1 MWGSREGSAC
11 SQGLSR
17 VACLVVQLLL
27 FSHLAPQGSDNIWKL
42 PGGPLMVARVSPLPS
57 TLWDRGL
64 ACRGSCPRVVLGLV
78 PRGPAAKEGMIRSCL
93 HSVHTP
99 APTPWALGL
108 SVPEAALTCSLRL
121 ALPSWRGL
129 SPCGWSQNVMDCC
142 ALAMFL
148 LRVGVCPA
156 WSHVGATVGPPT
168 PHRPGLVLLGAH
180 TQLHLV
186 LGGAGPGLHPKCM
199 WGCVTWGDSSYASD
213 TFSHLKITLQSGAK
227 GVKPSH
233 PYPRPLRPSPGGGSA
248 FRVGG
253 CCHCCCCDCPPE
265 DVMWGSGCSQAGMW
279 SHTVG

>member
-64 ACRGSCPRVVLGLV
+64 ACRGSCPLVVLGLV

-99 APTPWALGL
+99 APMPWALGL

-129 SPCGWSQNVMDCC
+129 SPCGWSQNVMNCC

-148 LRVGVCPA
+148 LSVGVCPA
-156 WSHVGATVGPPT
+156 WSHVGATVGPP
-168 PHRPGLVLLGAH
+168 PHIDQAWFSWVHILSSTWCRVGL
-180 TQLHLV
+180 
-186 LGGAGPGLHPKCM
+186 GLASIRSVC
-199 WGCVTWGDSSYASD
+199 GD
-213 TFSHLKITLQSGAK
+213 
-227 GVKPSH
+227 V
-233 PYPRPLRPSPGGGSA
+233 SPGETLPMHQIHS
-248 FRVGG
+248 
-253 CCHCCCCDCPPE
+253 PILK
-265 DVMWGSGCSQAGMW
+265 
-279 SHTVG
+279 